1 MRRTLAGA
9 ASGPTRSMSVS
20 GWARAV
26 LALRAGASL
35 RLGLQAYS
43 ARDAAQAEISQSLT
57 DKDALRRKVFELTDQ
72 VCDLRQQLR
81 TLQAEAPQGVST
93 LPHHTA
99 PHHTR
104 PRCRPRQGRRPQ
116 EASVGRG

>member
-1 MRRTLAGA
+1 M
-9 ASGPTRSMSVS
+9 
-20 GWARAV
+20 
-26 LALRAGASL
+26 

-93 LPHHTA
+93 LLHHTA
-99 PHHTR
+99 PHHMR

-116 EASVGRG
+116 EAGVGRG

>member
-1 MRRTLAGA
+1 M
-9 ASGPTRSMSVS
+9 
-20 GWARAV
+20 
-26 LALRAGASL
+26 

-81 TLQAEAPQGVST
+81 TLQAESLQEVST
-93 LPHHTA
+93 SA
-99 PHHTR
+99 RTR
-104 PRCRPRQGRRPQ
+104 RRQMQGDRARGPQ
-116 EASVGRG
+116 EVGTGQG